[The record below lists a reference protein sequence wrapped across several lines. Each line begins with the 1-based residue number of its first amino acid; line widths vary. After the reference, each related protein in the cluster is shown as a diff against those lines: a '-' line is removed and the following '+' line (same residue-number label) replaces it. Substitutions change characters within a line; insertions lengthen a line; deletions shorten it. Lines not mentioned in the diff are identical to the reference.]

1 MMERRF
7 KNRYLCADLVKL
19 DWIVGED
26 DFRSAEGVLEDI
38 AAPGACVQVE
48 EPIALGTTLMFT
60 LGETVFSGHVCYCV
74 FREYG
79 YFVGVRFSEESEW
92 SGDSAAPQHLVDL
105 REIAHQAGMD
115 LSAIDMANAHLT
127 GGDLACGDWDG

>member
-19 DWIVGED
+19 DWTAGEE

-48 EPIALGTTLMFT
+48 DPIPLGTRLMVTLADSIFH
-60 LGETVFSGHVCYCV
+60 GHVCYCV

-79 YFVGVRFSEESEW
+79 YFVGVRFDEKTEW
-92 SGDSAAPQHLVDL
+92 SGDSASPRHLTDL
-105 REIAHQAGMD
+105 REIAHMASIGMD
-115 LSAIDMANAHLT
+115 
-127 GGDLACGDWDG
+127 